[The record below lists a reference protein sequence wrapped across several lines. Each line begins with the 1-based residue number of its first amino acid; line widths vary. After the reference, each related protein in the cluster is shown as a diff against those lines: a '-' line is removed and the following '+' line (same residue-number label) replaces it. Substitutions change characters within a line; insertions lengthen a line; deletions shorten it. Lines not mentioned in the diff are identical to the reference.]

1 YQLTCCSEHGSC
13 GCRGVKGGFRTRCS
27 HCGSRATSSSEVH
40 FDAGTKLIVLEA
52 GQGVT
57 PPTVTLLPPSPEE
70 NPDHRNKDKRTKTLV
85 CVVTGFFP
93 DHVSVW
99 WQIDGG
105 VVTSG
110 VATDAESQRDHAH
123 YGTSSRLS
131 VDADTWFT
139 PGRAFR
145 CTATFFD
152 GNQTSSHSDTV
163 YGIQDTMTRG
173 RKKEECHALTDRD
186 VGVAL
191 QLRGIGLVEH
201 CHPMN
206 IHLYTWPERSCPPGV
221 DVMDQLLTE
230 ESMKLDK
237 LLGNVIRSADV
248 ILWGTTPATPPPA
261 PPAFLQ
267 PPPPAKVKAGTVDYV
282 APPPQQPAAAHGH
295 ASGDLSPV
303 GDAACQ
309 QLETLLESLPCMDD
323 DLSNVLDDFW
333 LPDYLSGSEG
343 TLIIQEQDNKV
354 TGMSLSEVPALPPIG
369 RVVLANVHLSGRR
382 NGEVMCGPPSSAA
395 TISFDVPS
403 GASQSMCYSGGHGQP
418 EGERP
423 YIKKPPNA
431 FMLFRKEQSPNVVA
445 QFNITNSAA
454 VNKILGKMWKSLPK
468 KLQAKYYQQAEEH
481 KVLHSLQHPDWSCT
495 ENYGKKRKRDRG
507 RHNSSVSVMAEEFEH
522 GPYRHYQKCAARDT
536 QTHGC

>member
-1 YQLTCCSEHGSC
+1 MPANITRLVSTTMPANTLSQ
-13 GCRGVKGGFRTRCS
+13 RGVLRRC
-27 HCGSRATSSSEVH
+27 A
-40 FDAGTKLIVLEA
+40 
-52 GQGVT
+52 
-57 PPTVTLLPPSPEE
+57 
-70 NPDHRNKDKRTKTLV
+70 
-85 CVVTGFFP
+85 
-93 DHVSVW
+93 W
-99 WQIDGG
+99 W
-105 VVTSG
+105 
-110 VATDAESQRDHAH
+110 R
-123 YGTSSRLS
+123 
-131 VDADTWFT
+131 
-139 PGRAFR
+139 
-145 CTATFFD
+145 
-152 GNQTSSHSDTV
+152 SSH
-163 YGIQDTMTRG
+163 
-173 RKKEECHALTDRD
+173 
-186 VGVAL
+186 
-191 QLRGIGLVEH
+191 
-201 CHPMN
+201 
-206 IHLYTWPERSCPPGV
+206 PGV

-230 ESMKLDK
+230 ESLKLDK

-261 PPAFLQ
+261 TTSFLQ
-267 PPPPAKVKAGTVDYV
+267 PPPAKVKPGMADYIL
-282 APPPQQPAAAHGH
+282 PPPQQPAVAHSHTSGDH
-295 ASGDLSPV
+295 SHTSGDHSHTSGDHSHTSGDLLSV

-309 QLETLLESLPCMDD
+309 QLETLLETLPCMDD

-354 TGMSLSEVPALPPIG
+354 SGMSLAEVPGLPPIG
-369 RVVLANVHLSGRR
+369 RL
-382 NGEVMCGPPSSAA
+382 NGEVMCGPPSSA
-395 TISFDVPS
+395 TISFDLPS
-403 GASQSMCYSGGHGQP
+403 SAAQSIGHAQP

-507 RHNSSVSVMAEEFEH
+507 RHNSSVSEMAEEFEH